1 MQISNLFYSIGDF
14 FNGTGKE
21 AKKAYFNNRVDMS
34 INKGQVYINALVPYK
49 IYNSIPQFKIPVDK
63 LASMFSNGVFKY
75 QKIGSPELKELPPEI
90 AKLLENPNIMQGQNP
105 FLKQYYRQLKVYGNQ
120 FIYKSQPSVLSKV
133 PTSLKN
139 ISPALLKPVLTGKY
153 FDQVSID
160 GVISKYEYTENN
172 TVKPFEVNSVLW
184 SKIDDLDNPLIGVS
198 PLMGLEFPTSN
209 TELAYK
215 YLNCISGEKGALG
228 ILSTLPNKDS
238 MGSLPMTETQKKSVE
253 EQYRGAYGVDGTQ
266 MKTII
271 TSANMSYTPISYPT
285 RELMLTEQIDANA
298 MVILDALGVNRNL
311 FNNSTYENLKHGLV
325 TTHNDTVVP
334 DADGFTQALS
344 KFIGVPEGYRLVLD
358 YSHLPYLQADKG
370 EETTN
375 IKTISDALTELVASG
390 IVSNE
395 AAQQIMANTLGVTV
409 ESLQFKGNKLAK
421 ELSKLSPLVANN
433 MLTRFT
439 NNEAREMV
447 GLPKIEGGDVLQAPS
462 NNSGF

>member
-1 MQISNLFYSIGDF
+1 MALGDF
-14 FNGTGKE
+14 FYSLGDWANGVSKH
-21 AKKAYFNNRVDMS
+21 AKKAYFNGRVDMN

-49 IYNSIPQFKIPVDK
+49 IYNSIPQFKIPVNK

-75 QKIGSPELKELPPEI
+75 QKIGSDKLDNLPPEI
-90 AKLLENPNIMQGQNP
+90 TKLLENPNLLQGQNP
-105 FLKQYYRQLKVYGNQ
+105 FLNQYYRQLKVYGNQ

-139 ISPALLKPVLTGKY
+139 ISPAMIKPILTGKY
-153 FDQVSID
+153 FDQVSME

-172 TVKPFEVNSVLW
+172 TVKPFEVKDILW

-209 TELAYK
+209 TELAYQ
-215 YLNCISGEKGALG
+215 YYNCISGERGALG
-228 ILSTLPNKDS
+228 ILSTAPTKDS
-238 MGSLPMTETQKKSVE
+238 MGSIPVT
-253 EQYRGAYGVDGTQ
+253 DTQ
-266 MKTII
+266 MKEMEQQYRDVYGVESGKAKTIL
-271 TSANMSYTPISYPT
+271 TKHNMTYTPMSFQT
-285 RELMLTEQIDANA
+285 NQLELQGQIDANG

-311 FNNSTYENLKHGLV
+311 FNNSTYENLLNGLIS
-325 TTHNDTVVP
+325 THNDTIVP

-358 YSHLPYLQADKG
+358 YSHLPYLQTDKAK
-370 EETTN
+370 ETQN
-375 IKTISDALTELVASG
+375 IKTISDALTELVNAG

-421 ELSKLSPLVANN
+421 ALSTLSPLVANN

-439 NNEAREMV
+439 TNEAREMI
-447 GLPKIEGGDVLQAPS
+447 GLGKIDGGDVIPS
-462 NNSGF
+462 TTPNTGF